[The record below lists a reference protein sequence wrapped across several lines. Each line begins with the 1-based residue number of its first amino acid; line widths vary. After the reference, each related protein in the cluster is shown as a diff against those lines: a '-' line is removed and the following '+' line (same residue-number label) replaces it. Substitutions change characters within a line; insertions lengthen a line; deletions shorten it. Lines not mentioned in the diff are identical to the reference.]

1 MSKLCACS
9 DPRNSIYAKFNPIKK
24 DLSDLSNTP
33 CDDLLYEG
41 QYIYIYIYIY
51 IYVYIY
57 VYMFIK
63 L

>member
-41 QYIYIYIYIY
+41 Q
-51 IYVYIY
+51 
-57 VYMFIK
+57 
-63 L
+63 